1 MEIKVAIFE
10 DNKLVRDAL
19 EAIINW
25 APGYTCCGTFAD
37 GSHWEEK
44 IKRVAPDV
52 ILMDIEMPGLNG
64 IEITR
69 QVYQHSPEIKVV
81 IQTVFNDSEKIFN
94 ALCAGASGY
103 ILKSDPPHKY
113 LDAIKEVHNGG
124 ASMNVSVAKKALAF
138 FSVANL
144 AGFPAGDEEHNLS
157 QREKEILLL
166 MADGLG
172 CKAIADKVFI
182 SYDTVRTHI
191 KHIYKKLHVNS
202 RNEAVIKAGHLKALS
217 KI

>member
-19 EAIINW
+19 EAILNGT
-25 APGYTCCGTFAD
+25 PGYTCGGTFSD
-37 GSHWEEK
+37 GSNWEEK
-44 IKRVAPDV
+44 IKKTTPDV
-52 ILMDIEMPGLNG
+52 ILMDIEMPGMNG
-64 IEITR
+64 IEVTR
-69 QVYQHSPEIKVV
+69 LMQQQYPDIKII
-81 IQTVFNDSEKIFN
+81 IQTVFNDSEKIFD

-103 ILKSDPPHKY
+103 ILKNDPPNKY
-113 LDAIKEVHNGG
+113 LEAVTEVYKGG

-138 FSVANL
+138 FSTASLNN
-144 AGFPAGDEEHNLS
+144 FSDNKEEYNLS

-166 MADGLG
+166 MAEGLNY
-172 CKAIADKVFI
+172 KAIAEKAFI
-182 SYDTVRTHI
+182 SYDTVRTHV

-202 RNEAVIKAGHLKALS
+202 RSEANTKAAHLKALS

>member
-19 EAIINW
+19 EAILNGT
-25 APGYTCCGTFAD
+25 AGYTCCGTFPD
-37 GSHWEEK
+37 GSRWEEK
-44 IKRVAPDV
+44 IKRAAPDV
-52 ILMDIEMPGLNG
+52 VLMDIEMPGLNG
-64 IEITR
+64 IEIAR
-69 QVYQHSPEIKVV
+69 LVQQQYPDIKIV
-81 IQTVFNDSEKIFN
+81 IQTVFNDSEKIFQ

-103 ILKSDPPHKY
+103 ILKNDPPQKC
-113 LDAIKEVHNGG
+113 LEAIKEVYSGG

-138 FSVANL
+138 FSSAVFNN
-144 AGFPAGDEEHNLS
+144 FPVTDEEHNLS

-166 MADGLG
+166 MAEGIDY
-172 CKAIADKVFI
+172 KSIAEKIFI
-182 SYDTVRTHI
+182 GYDTVRTHV

-202 RNEAVIKAGHLKALS
+202 RSEAITKAAQLKALS